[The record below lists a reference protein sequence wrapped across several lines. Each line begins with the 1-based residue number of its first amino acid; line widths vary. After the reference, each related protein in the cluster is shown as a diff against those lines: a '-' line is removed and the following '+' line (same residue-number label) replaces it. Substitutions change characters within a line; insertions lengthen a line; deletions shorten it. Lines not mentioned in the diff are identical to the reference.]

1 MSRFSK
7 CFIIFFASSLTLI
20 FILFLSFIFIIVY
33 SLDGVEYSK
42 ENLFDYYFLTPSII
56 KNTPH
61 ISEKAVYYSQ
71 GDDNY
76 GFTRDK
82 VTWEGVSN
90 ISAARQELEAYLAGS
105 GMKKYSKNNTEDKY
119 LIVSYD
125 HTLSLEIII
134 HSR

>member
-1 MSRFSK
+1 MSNFNK
-7 CFIIFFASSLTLI
+7 YFLIFFASSFLLLFTLG
-20 FILFLSFIFIIVY
+20 FIFLFIVTY

-42 ENLFDYYFLTPSII
+42 KNIFDYYFLTPSII
-56 KNTPH
+56 QNAPF
-61 ISEKAVYYSQ
+61 ISNDAIYYSV

-90 ISAARQELEAYLAGS
+90 ISIAREKLEAYLKEQGVQ
-105 GMKKYSKNNTEDKY
+105 KYSDDNTADKY

-125 HTLSLEIII
+125 HMISLEIII
-134 HSR
+134 PSR